1 MTDLKFEI
9 LKKLYQLD
17 PQRIKYGDMVNEY
30 LKLHRLNECRAAV
43 KDLEEDKYIKF
54 ENGQEYITLTRE
66 GKRAYE
72 TEDEM
77 RKQRAENERCNK
89 KNQTIA
95 IVAAVAACAAALISL
110 IQFLHSFFQ

>member
-1 MTDLKFEI
+1 MTDLKYEI
-9 LKKLYQLD
+9 LKKLYQCD
-17 PQRIKYGDMVNEY
+17 SKRIKYGDIINEY
-30 LKLHRLNECRAAV
+30 LKLHRLSECRAAV

-77 RKQRAENERCNK
+77 RKQRSENERRET
-89 KNQTIA
+89 KNQRIATI
-95 IVAAVAACAAALISL
+95 AAVAATAAALISL